1 MCFCDYMITT
11 PAEYIG
17 NVHYN
22 LQDTDSEWRQI
33 ACSLLR
39 PDKYLSTH
47 IVSFFLTLISKE
59 VEISSFLLPVL
70 IIILLIVLKGI
81 ILESVS
87 KFGDA

>member
-1 MCFCDYMITT
+1 MEAD
-11 PAEYIG
+11 
-17 NVHYN
+17 
-22 LQDTDSEWRQI
+22 
-33 ACSLLR
+33 CSLLR
-39 PDKYLSTH
+39 PYKYLSAY

-59 VEISSFLLPVL
+59 MEISSFLLPVL